1 MYNKMKLL
9 KTCKKERDLTA
20 GKPFYIKTTRVTD
33 TRSYGWPKPQYML
46 VQHMDQYEAD
56 DI

>member
-1 MYNKMKLL
+1 MQILNNRHEYKTMYNKMKLL

-33 TRSYGWPKPQYML
+33 TRSYG
-46 VQHMDQYEAD
+46 
-56 DI
+56 